1 MVAKLVGIEQNK
13 CTSCGTLATHA
24 LEVDG
29 MFKGFYCAGCGGV
42 LVKKDPDNIKAHREL
57 DKVGTFRRLAPKA
70 KKAET
75 KELPVKVEVKVPI
88 EHKVEAK
95 AEVKTEKTVTTE
107 KVVTKPEVKK

>member
-1 MVAKLVGIEQNK
+1 MVAKLVDIEQNK

-42 LVKKDPDNIKAHREL
+42 LAKKDPDNIKAHFEA

-75 KELPVKVEVKVPI
+75 KELPVKVE
-88 EHKVEAK
+88 AK
-95 AEVKTEKTVTTE
+95 AEVKTEKVEAKHTAPVFS
-107 KVVTKPEVKK
+107 KPLPKPEVKK